1 MSAPARLTDPA
12 TSHVAR
18 PSAARRNLVRDAVIV
33 AHRHRPMTG
42 LTDAEL
48 CDLLPDITPG
58 SVIKR
63 RGELVADGLLVDSGH
78 RRPVPRTGRAAIV
91 WKVVP

>member
-12 TSHVAR
+12 TSQVAR
-18 PSAARRNLVRDAVIV
+18 PSAARRAQVRTLVLGEHQRRA
-33 AHRHRPMTG
+33 ARG

-48 CDLLPDITPG
+48 CDRLPNVTPG
-58 SVIKR
+58 SAIKR
-63 RGELVADGLLVDSGH
+63 RGELVADGHLEDSGL

-91 WKVVP
+91 WRLVP

>member
-1 MSAPARLTDPA
+1 MSAPARMTDPA

-18 PSAARRNLVRDAVIV
+18 PSAARRARLKDRVLHE
-33 AHRHRPMTG
+33 HRRRTING

-48 CDLLPDITPG
+48 CDLFPDVTPG

-63 RGELVADGLLVDSGH
+63 RGELVADGLLVDAGY

-91 WKVVP
+91 WRVVA